1 MGELITVAVV
11 LFLVVLAPLIIIFH
25 FITKW
30 KQTREM
36 SGDDERMLEELWQL
50 SERLDDRLA
59 TLERI
64 LDDDIPKQRRHYEST
79 YMEH

>member
-1 MGELITVAVV
+1 MGELFTVVVV
-11 LFLVVLAPLIIIFH
+11 LFLAILAPLIIVFH

-36 SGDDERMLEELWQL
+36 SGDDERMLEELWEL
-50 SERLDDRLA
+50 SQRLEDRIE

-64 LDDDIPKQRRHYEST
+64 LDDDSRTHRRQ
-79 YMEH
+79 

>member
-36 SGDDERMLEELWQL
+36 SGDDERMLEELWEL
-50 SERLDDRLA
+50 SLRLEDRIE

-64 LDDDIPKQRRHYEST
+64 LDDDSRTNRRQ
-79 YMEH
+79 